1 MLFTGQHFAILG
13 AARSG
18 LGAARLAARN
28 GAKVTLID
36 EGNLAKFA
44 HAMETAQAEGLN
56 ILLGDDA
63 KALTVNPGDFQ
74 LAILSPGFDVNW
86 ALPKKFSDAG
96 TKLTGEMEFAS
107 TLTKMEMTAITGTN
121 GKSTTTELLAAVFNG
136 CGLRSIPCGNHGLAI
151 SELLVDHG
159 EVFDML
165 ANEVSSFQL
174 ETIETFHPHIS
185 MWLNFAP
192 DHLDRYPDEAAYF
205 AAKRRIFM
213 NQTVSD
219 WAIVNALDVELLGSL
234 KPLVLTFSAQ
244 PEHEDATF
252 AYRDGQFFHQG
263 HVFGD
268 ASRIRL
274 RGRHNMENVLAAIA
288 AGWIKGLTFEK
299 MLAAVAAYEPPAHRC
314 QLVREWH
321 GIEFINDSK
330 ATNLHALESCVR
342 SLERPIVL
350 IAGGKEKGLDYHPLR
365 AAIPGKVQAMVLIGE
380 IAGTLADAFGNLV
393 PCQKAKDMAEAV
405 TLAAAAAKAGDAVVL
420 SPGTSSFDMYSG
432 YAERGDKFRDAAL
445 ALP

>member
-1 MLFTGQHFAILG
+1 MPFSGHHFAILG

-28 GAKVTLID
+28 GAKVTLVD
-36 EGNLAKFA
+36 EGDPAKFSRA
-44 HAMETAQAEGLN
+44 IETAEAEGLN

-86 ALPKKFSDAG
+86 PLPKKFSDAG

-107 TLTKMEMTAITGTN
+107 TLTRMEMTAITGTN

-136 CGLRSIPCGNHGLAI
+136 CGQRSIPCGNHGLAI
-151 SELLVDHG
+151 SELLVEHG
-159 EVFDML
+159 ENFDML

-174 ETIETFHPHIS
+174 ETIETFHPLIS

-205 AAKRRIFM
+205 AAKKRIFM
-213 NQTVSD
+213 NQTETD
-219 WAIVNALDVELLGSL
+219 WAIINALDVNLLGSL
-234 KPLVLTFSAQ
+234 KPQVLTFSAQ
-244 PEHEDATF
+244 PEHQDSTF
-252 AYRDGQFFHQG
+252 TYRDGQFFHQG
-263 HVFGD
+263 KVLGN
-268 ASRIRL
+268 AGKIAL

-288 AGWIKGLTFEK
+288 AGWIKGLPFDQ
-299 MLAAVAAYEPPAHRC
+299 MLAAVEAYEPPAHRC
-314 QLVREWH
+314 QLVRDWH

-380 IAGTLADAFGNLV
+380 IADTLAATFGDLV
-393 PCQKAKDMAEAV
+393 PCQRAADMAEAV
-405 TLAAAAAKAGDAVVL
+405 TLAAAAARSGDAVVL

-432 YAERGDKFRDAAL
+432 YAERGNRFREAVNAL
-445 ALP
+445 S